1 MKKDWIFSSVDFLQ
15 VEPPLWI
22 RSGSNQKRQLRIR
35 NTAFY
40 DPSNNNNIFGVIEPG
55 ARTNSEP
62 GPGSCR
68 IQCQSVVFLVPGGEP
83 QPGGP
88 GLPGGEW
95 RW

>member
-1 MKKDWIFSSVDFLQ
+1 MFLFGSAPVPTKKGS
-15 VEPPLWI
+15 
-22 RSGSNQKRQLRIR
+22 SGSATLLFMTLLI
-35 NTAFY
+35 TTTFL
-40 DPSNNNNIFGVIEPG
+40 GVIEPG

-83 QPGGP
+83 QPGGQ